1 MDDNKKALQVAF
13 KNELDLKT
21 VLANQY
27 QKQIVNFFG
36 DQKKALRFLS
46 GVVAAVQRNPKLLEC
61 TGESVIN
68 SFMTMAQLGL
78 MPSDV
83 SGEAYVLP
91 YKNKKNIGGK
101 WTEVMEA
108 QFQLGYKGLVT
119 LFYRAGIKDIVAEI
133 VYEKDDFNVT
143 NGVITHSPDVFSD
156 DRGKPRGA
164 YCIVRLTNGGI
175 VSKVMSEKE
184 IMGIA
189 ARFSKSFAGD
199 GKDKSPWN
207 PKNDPQLWMWRKT
220 VLRQCAKLVPQND
233 TIIEA
238 IAKDD
243 ADSVIGD
250 RLPEAKKAEE
260 TLTMGAILKKPEE
273 QDHAE
278 STTEGPGKEAGDAA
292 ADQGSDE

>member
-1 MDDNKKALQVAF
+1 MPPNIVKF
-13 KNELDLKT
+13 ENELDLKK
-21 VLANQY
+21 VLAGEY
-27 QKQIVNFFG
+27 RKQIENYFG
-36 DQKKALRFLS
+36 NEKKALRFLS
-46 GVVAAVQRNPKLLEC
+46 GVIAAVQRNPKLLEC
-61 TGESVIN
+61 TPVSVIN

-119 LFYRAGIKDIVAEI
+119 LFYRAGIKDIAAEI
-133 VYEKDDFNVT
+133 VYANDPFEVV
-143 NGVITHSPDVFSD
+143 NGAIKHTPDVFAA

-164 YCIVRLTNGGI
+164 YCIVRLANGG
-175 VSKVMSEKE
+175 VVTKAMSEKE
-184 IMGIA
+184 IMDIA

-199 GKDKSPWN
+199 GKDRSPWN

-220 VLRQCAKLVPQND
+220 VLRQCAKLVPQNE

-238 IAKDD
+238 IAKDNE
-243 ADSVIGD
+243 DSIIGD
-250 RLPEAKKAEE
+250 RLPEAKENVAA
-260 TLTMGAILKKPEE
+260 LTMGAILKNPDDKEHD
-273 QDHAE
+273 QGE
-278 STTEGPGKEAGDAA
+278 STETGEQGAGKEAGAQGDRSAA
-292 ADQGSDE
+292 